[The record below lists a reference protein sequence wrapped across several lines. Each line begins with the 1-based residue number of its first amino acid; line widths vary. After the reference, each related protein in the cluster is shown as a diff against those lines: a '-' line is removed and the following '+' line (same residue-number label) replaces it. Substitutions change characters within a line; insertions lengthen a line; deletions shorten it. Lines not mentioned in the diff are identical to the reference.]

1 MEVVTNTE
9 GSLAEKNYDSEQKI
23 QKSWRKKLLGFLA
36 SYVGLFVFVF
46 FFFFLFNFFLVFKF
60 FFVIIIFL
68 RFVCAIGIVCSWW
81 SLPILPERKWI

>member
-9 GSLAEKNYDSEQKI
+9 GSLAGKNDDSEQKI

-36 SYVGLFVFVF
+36 SYVGLCVF
-46 FFFFLFNFFLVFKF
+46 FFFFFLILFFRFYFFLLLLFS
-60 FFVIIIFL
+60 L

>member
-9 GSLAEKNYDSEQKI
+9 GSLVGENDNSEQKI

-36 SYVGLFVFVF
+36 SYVGLFVL
-46 FFFFLFNFFLVFKF
+46 FFFLIFQIFLLLLF
-60 FFVIIIFL
+60 FL

-81 SLPILPERKWI
+81 SLPILQERK